1 MVTAVRRGASISHV
15 AERFRVSRS
24 TVRLWVRRA
33 AGKRLDRVDWSDRP
47 SGRRQPLNRT
57 AMEMEDRVLS
67 VRTELREHSDLG
79 EYGAE
84 AIHRELVAQGV
95 EAVPSVRTLGRIL
108 ERRGVLDGRR
118 RQRRPAPPRG
128 WYLPD
133 VAQARAELDQVD
145 IVEGL
150 VIQGGPEVFVLNAIS
165 LHGALA
171 ASWLQTRITAKTTVD
186 ALIRHWRE
194 VGCPA
199 YAPFDND
206 TRFQGPHQH
215 PDTVGRVSRL
225 CLSLGV
231 APVFAPPREPG
242 FQGAVENL
250 NGQWQ
255 AKVWSRFHHDSLAQL
270 RERSARYVAASRAR
284 SAGRIAAA
292 PDRHP
297 VPHDWALDLQAPLHG
312 RLIYLRR
319 TTENGTAD
327 LLGHRFPVDKA
338 WPHRLVRAEVDLD
351 THTIS
356 FYALRRRE
364 PHLHRLL
371 TTVEHPIP
379 QTHFQE

>member
-1 MVTAVRRGASISHV
+1 MVSTVRRGASIHSV
-15 AERFRVSRS
+15 AETFRASRS

-33 AGKRLDRVDWSDRP
+33 AHKRLDRVDWSDRP
-47 SGRRQPLNRT
+47 SGRPQPCNRT
-57 AMEMEDRVLS
+57 SMEMEDRVLS
-67 VRTELREHSDLG
+67 VRAELREKSALG

-95 EAVPSVRTLGRIL
+95 EAVPAVRTIGRIL
-108 ERRGVLDGRR
+108 DRRGVLDGRR

-133 VAQARAELDQVD
+133 VAQARVELDQVD

-165 LHGALA
+165 LHGALT
-171 ASWLQTRITAKTTVD
+171 ASWPRTRITAKTTVD

-199 YAPFDND
+199 YAQFDND

-225 CLSLGV
+225 CLSLGI

-242 FQGAVENL
+242 FQGAIESF
-250 NGQWQ
+250 NGRWQ

-284 SAGRIAAA
+284 CADRIAAA
-292 PDRHP
+292 PDRPP
-297 VPHDWALDLQAPLHG
+297 VPKDWKLDLQAPFHG

-319 TTENGTAD
+319 TTEDGTAD

-338 WPHRLVRAEVDLD
+338 WPHRLVRADVDLD

-364 PHLHRLL
+364 PHVHRLL
-371 TTVEHPIP
+371 KTIEHPIP
-379 QTHFQE
+379 HTHFQE

>member
-1 MVTAVRRGASISHV
+1 MVSTVRRGASMHSV
-15 AERFRVSRS
+15 AETFRTSRS

-33 AGKRLDRVDWSDRP
+33 AQKRLDRVDWSDRP
-47 SGRRQPLNRT
+47 SGRPQPCNRT
-57 AMEMEDRVLS
+57 SMEMEDRVLS
-67 VRTELREHSDLG
+67 VRAELREKSALG

-95 EAVPSVRTLGRIL
+95 EAVPAVRTIGRIL
-108 ERRGVLDGRR
+108 DRRGVLDGRR

-171 ASWLQTRITAKTTVD
+171 ASWPRTRITAKTTVD

-199 YAPFDND
+199 YAQFDND

-231 APVFAPPREPG
+231 TPVFAPPREPG
-242 FQGAVENL
+242 FQGAIESF
-250 NGQWQ
+250 NGRWQ

-284 SAGRIAAA
+284 CADRIAAA
-292 PDRHP
+292 PDRPP
-297 VPHDWALDLQAPLHG
+297 VPKDCKLDLQAPFHG

-319 TTENGTAD
+319 TTEDGTAD

-338 WPHRLVRAEVDLD
+338 WPHRLVRADVDLD

-371 TTVEHPIP
+371 KTIEHPIP